1 MTSTQTRTAYV
12 IAVVSSVIVLLLRM
26 GLQDVL
32 QEQARL
38 LPFVLAVIAS
48 AWWGGLGPGL
58 LATALGVMLGVFF
71 IVPPDLSLRIS
82 TWSDAFNAVTFLIV
96 GTTVSLLCEALHASR
111 RRETERRFRTL
122 ADTIPQLVWMA
133 TPDGRRTWFNRRWE
147 EYTGATSDQLAGN
160 GWQGFHDPAHL
171 GPVLASWS
179 KAIASGTPWEETYPL
194 RGKDGRMRWHL
205 ARAVPVRD
213 DAGAI
218 VCWFGTT
225 TDIED
230 RVYAENALK
239 EADARKDEF
248 LALLAHELRNPLAP
262 LSTALELWPSVAND
276 PAEMENLRLVMSRQT
291 RQLVRLIDDLMD
303 VSRITRGKIT
313 LRRRRVDLNIAVKG
327 AVEAAQP
334 LVAAFEHRLSAN
346 LCDQPIIVDADAAR
360 LTQIFSN
367 LLNNAAKYT
376 DRGGEISVTVERRGD
391 HGAVSVRDN
400 GIGIPA
406 RMLTEIFEPFRQAD
420 ATLTRS
426 QGGLGIGLML
436 AKRLVEMHDGTIE
449 ARSDGPG
456 CGSEFVVTFPA
467 LAETTAF
474 GDDDENPAV
483 GLPPLSRRT
492 VLVVDDFLQSA
503 RLLAQLLGTM
513 GQEAHA
519 LGSGT
524 EALEWAI
531 AHHPDM
537 IILDVGMPEHDG
549 YEVAGWIRQRP
560 ELSDV
565 VLVALTGFGQRRDQD
580 RAFEAGFNFHL
591 TKPATKAALER
602 LLRKLPERSCVA
614 TPAAATTAA
623 ATPAIATPA
632 DIPSATGVSTQ
643 AARSS
648 PAAQ

>member
-1 MTSTQTRTAYV
+1 MTSTQARTAYV
-12 IAVVSSVIVLLLRM
+12 VAVVSSLVVLLVRL
-26 GLQDVL
+26 GLEDIL

-48 AWWGGLGPGL
+48 AWWGGLKPGL
-58 LATALGVMLGVFF
+58 LATGLGVLLGIFF
-71 IVPPDLSLRIS
+71 IVPPDLSFRIS
-82 TWSDAFNAVTFLIV
+82 TWSDGFNAATFVIV
-96 GTTVSLLCEALHASR
+96 GTTVSLLCEALHQSR
-111 RRETERRFRTL
+111 RRETERQFRTL

-133 TPDGRRTWFNRRWE
+133 TPDGRRSWFNRRWE
-147 EYTGATSDQLAGN
+147 EYTGATSAQLSGD

-171 GPVLASWS
+171 GHVLASWNIS
-179 KAIASGTPWEETYPL
+179 QSSGTPWEETYPL
-194 RGKDGRMRWHL
+194 RGKDGKMRWHL

-213 DAGAI
+213 DEGAI

-230 RVYAENALK
+230 RVNAENVLK

-262 LSTALELWPSVAND
+262 ISTALQLWPSVVND

-313 LRRRRVDLNIAVKG
+313 LRRRRIDLNVAVKG

-334 LVAAFEHRLSAN
+334 LVAAFEHRLSVN
-346 LCDQPIIVDADAAR
+346 LCDQPVIVDADAAR
-360 LTQIFSN
+360 LTQVFSN
-367 LLNNAAKYT
+367 LINNAAKYT
-376 DRGGEISVTVERRGD
+376 DRRGSITVAVERRGD
-391 HGAVSVRDN
+391 QAIVTVRDN
-400 GIGIPA
+400 GVGIPA
-406 RMLTEIFEPFRQAD
+406 RLLKEIFEPFRQAD

-436 AKRLVEMHDGTIE
+436 AKRLVDMHDGTIE

-456 CGSEFVVTFPA
+456 CGSEFIVTFPVVA
-467 LAETTAF
+467 AVATY
-474 GDDDENPAV
+474 DDNDEGAPQV
-483 GLPPLSRRT
+483 GLGPLSRRT

-503 RLLAQLLGTM
+503 RLLAQLLRTI
-513 GQEAHA
+513 GQDADA
-519 LGSGT
+519 VGSGT
-524 EALEWAI
+524 EALERAI
-531 AHHPDM
+531 AHHPDV

-560 ELSDV
+560 ELNDV

-591 TKPATKAALER
+591 TKPASKAALER
-602 LLRKLPERSCVA
+602 LLRKLPERNCVA
-614 TPAAATTAA
+614 APAAPTSAA
-623 ATPAIATPA
+623 ASEDVRPHE
-632 DIPSATGVSTQ
+632 VE
-643 AARSS
+643 S
-648 PAAQ
+648 P